1 LTVSG
6 KAVVYGDDIS
16 TDLIYPGRY
25 TYHLLSEEQMAEHA
39 LEDLDPA
46 FRERDMSEVIL
57 VAGKNFGCG
66 SAREQA
72 VKCLKKKGIA
82 AIVAKSIS
90 RIYYRNCINEG
101 LLPIVC
107 PEAVDFIRNEDR
119 ISIDVEDG
127 VLTTAAGNYSFAQ
140 FPPFVQDI
148 LRHGG
153 LISSVRIEFSQN
165 QKKEQ
170 ETIIIVNEN

>member
-1 LTVSG
+1 MKRSG

-39 LEDLDPA
+39 LEDLDPSFA
-46 FRERDMSEVIL
+46 KRDVTGMLL
-57 VAGKNFGCG
+57 VAGSNFGCG

-72 VKCLKKKGIA
+72 VKCLKAKGIG

-101 LLPIVC
+101 LIPVIC
-107 PEAVDFIRNEDR
+107 PEAIDPIQNGDMLTVDAANGTLITPHGTYAFPKFPAF
-119 ISIDVEDG
+119 
-127 VLTTAAGNYSFAQ
+127 VLGMLES
-140 FPPFVQDI
+140 
-148 LRHGG
+148 GG
-153 LISSVRIEFSQN
+153 LIPSIRAELARDASKTQ
-165 QKKEQ
+165 
-170 ETIIIVNEN
+170 

>member
-1 LTVSG
+1 MKRSG

-39 LEDLDPA
+39 LEDLDPSFA
-46 FRERDMSEVIL
+46 KRDVRGMLL
-57 VAGKNFGCG
+57 VAGSNFGCG

-72 VKCLKKKGIA
+72 VKCLKAKGIG

-101 LLPIVC
+101 LVPVIC
-107 PEAVDFIRNEDR
+107 PEAIER
-119 ISIDVEDG
+119 IQNGDALTID
-127 VLTTAAGNYSFAQ
+127 AAEGILETPYGTYSFPK
-140 FPPFVQDI
+140 FPAFVLGI
-148 LRHGG
+148 LENGG
-153 LISSVRIEFSQN
+153 LIQSIQAELAHNASDIL
-165 QKKEQ
+165 
-170 ETIIIVNEN
+170 